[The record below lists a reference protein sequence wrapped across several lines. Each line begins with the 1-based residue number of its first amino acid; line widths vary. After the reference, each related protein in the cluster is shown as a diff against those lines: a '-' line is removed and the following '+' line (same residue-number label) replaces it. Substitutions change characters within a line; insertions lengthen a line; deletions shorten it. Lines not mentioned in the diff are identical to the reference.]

1 MDFAGTNS
9 QKGFPFLF
17 RLLTGKRKMR
27 LDLGVSFDP
36 MKGGVLTMNEA
47 HLEESHTETLKE
59 TDF

>member
-1 MDFAGTNS
+1 
-9 QKGFPFLF
+9 
-17 RLLTGKRKMR
+17 MR

-36 MKGGVLTMNEA
+36 MNGGVLTMNEA